1 MFSGVVYDVAKNEI
15 FWAETGRGAWL
26 GQRKLRVAGR
36 KKLEEAVVA
45 TGTPWIGKAEEYHT
59 RFAHEISQMT
69 RNVAGIRRYGSAALD
84 LAWVAAG
91 RFDGF
96 WESHLNPWDIA
107 AGMVIVREAG
117 GAVTELNGKGD
128 PLVSGSVLASNADLL
143 PLLEKRLRQ
152 AGARPPNVD

>member
-1 MFSGVVYDVAKNEI
+1 MRTLRCC
-15 FWAETGRGAWL
+15 AETGRGAWL

-107 AGMVIVREAG
+107 AGMILVREAG
-117 GAVTELNGKGD
+117 GVAAEINGGNA
-128 PLVSGSVLASNADLL
+128 LETGSILATNADLH
-143 PLLEKRLRQ
+143 PLIEKQLKL
-152 AGARPPNVD
+152 AGKMAPNVD